1 MEGGGKE
8 GVERSKSDE
17 KSSGRSGGRGP
28 GAVGAGSPVRAAWVV
43 AISAG
48 EVVERGG
55 TGKSKLAGL
64 VGAVR
69 SPPVVVVVVVERRLF
84 RRRGIR
90 LESALLRSGT
100 SDSGLLAG

>member
-1 MEGGGKE
+1 MEGGGNE

-17 KSSGRSGGRGP
+17 KGSGRSGGRGP

-55 TGKSKLAGL
+55 TGKSKFAGL

-69 SPPVVVVVVVERRLF
+69 SPPVVVVVVERRLF